1 MIRFVLLSLMSML
14 ILGGCTAK
22 EFSDGVSDGV
32 DDVKRVIRGTNN

>member
-1 MIRFVLLSLMSML
+1 MIRFVMLSIVTILMFS
-14 ILGGCTAK
+14 GCTAK